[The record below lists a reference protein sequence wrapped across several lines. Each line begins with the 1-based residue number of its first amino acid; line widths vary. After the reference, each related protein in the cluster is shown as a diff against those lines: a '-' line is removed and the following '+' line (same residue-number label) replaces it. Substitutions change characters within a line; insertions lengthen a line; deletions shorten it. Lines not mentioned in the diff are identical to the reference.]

1 MKEGSYDVKYRSAVE
16 IIVIMLTF
24 IVAFVIVAM
33 SIGLLVVEI
42 KNPETDTSVLTATL
56 MSLTSAIL
64 GTLFGMLISKG
75 EQINKRPDDKE
86 DDE

>member
-1 MKEGSYDVKYRSAVE
+1 MKDRSSVE
-16 IIVIMLTF
+16 IIVIVLTF
-24 IVAFVIVAM
+24 VVAFVIVLM
-33 SIGLLVVEI
+33 SIGLLIIAV
-42 KNPETDTSVLTATL
+42 KYPETDTGVLTSTL

-75 EQINKRPDDKE
+75 DQINRRPDTKE

>member
-1 MKEGSYDVKYRSAVE
+1 MKYRSAVE

-42 KNPETDTSVLTATL
+42 KDPETDTSVLTATL

>member
-1 MKEGSYDVKYRSAVE
+1 MKNRSAVE

-24 IVAFVIVAM
+24 IVAFVIVIM
-33 SIGLLVVEI
+33 SIGLLVAEI
-42 KNPETDTSVLTATL
+42 RNPESDTSVLTATL
-56 MSLTSAIL
+56 MSMTSAIL

>member
-1 MKEGSYDVKYRSAVE
+1 MKYRSAVE

>member
-1 MKEGSYDVKYRSAVE
+1 MGNRSAVE

-24 IVAFVIVAM
+24 IVGFVIVSM
-33 SIGLLVVEI
+33 SIGLLIVEI
-42 KNPETDTSVLTATL
+42 NTPESDTSVLTATL

-75 EQINKRPDDKE
+75 EKINQRPSDKE
-86 DDE
+86 DDV

>member
-1 MKEGSYDVKYRSAVE
+1 
-16 IIVIMLTF
+16 MLTF

>member
-1 MKEGSYDVKYRSAVE
+1 MRNRSAVE

-24 IVAFVIVAM
+24 IVGFVIVSM
-33 SIGLLVVEI
+33 SIGLLIVEI
-42 KNPETDTSVLTATL
+42 NTPESDTSVLTATL

-75 EQINKRPDDKE
+75 EKINQRPSDKE
-86 DDE
+86 DDV

>member
-1 MKEGSYDVKYRSAVE
+1 MKYRSAVE

-86 DDE
+86 DDK

>member
-1 MKEGSYDVKYRSAVE
+1 
-16 IIVIMLTF
+16 MLTF

-42 KNPETDTSVLTATL
+42 KDPETDTSVLTATL

-75 EQINKRPDDKE
+75 EQINKRPDTKE

>member
-1 MKEGSYDVKYRSAVE
+1 MKDRSAVE
-16 IIVIMLTF
+16 IIVITLTF
-24 IVAFVIVAM
+24 VVAIVIV
-33 SIGLLVVEI
+33 GLSFTLMFVEI
-42 KNPETDTSVLTATL
+42 KNPETDTSVLTSTL

-75 EQINKRPDDKE
+75 DRINARPKDKE

>member
-1 MKEGSYDVKYRSAVE
+1 MKYRSAVE
-16 IIVIMLTF
+16 IIVITLTF

-42 KNPETDTSVLTATL
+42 KDPETDTSVLTATL

-75 EQINKRPDDKE
+75 EQINKRPDTKE

>member
-1 MKEGSYDVKYRSAVE
+1 VKYRSAVE

-86 DDE
+86 DDK

>member
-1 MKEGSYDVKYRSAVE
+1 MENRSSVE
-16 IIVIMLTF
+16 IIVIVLTLV
-24 IVAFVIVAM
+24 VAFVIVAM
-33 SIGLLVVEI
+33 AIGLLIVEI
-42 KNPETDTSVLTATL
+42 KDPGTDTSVLTATL

-75 EQINKRPDDKE
+75 EQINRRPNDRE

>member
-1 MKEGSYDVKYRSAVE
+1 MKYRSAVE

-75 EQINKRPDDKE
+75 EQINKRPDTKE